1 MPIELA
7 SAKGEGG
14 EGASPPPPPPQ
25 DPPPQ
30 DPPPPQQRNIRVDP
44 PPPQQRNIR
53 VSEGNVNDQHQD
65 FHRQLALVHEEK
77 AEEHKRR
84 SQRACQH
91 RLLLQR
97 LVLLLLLC
105 FVLGVLSQHYF
116 PMDVSTDIFPT
127 RSFQV
132 DVSGVHAGVWGV
144 LREKFASSKLM
155 GCHFVFSVRIL
166 AAQTFHALRAERH
179 TAETTYQCQSES
191 AEFNLC
197 LRYDMRISVII
208 FSPTENGPRRLRLT
222 LVCSFSSIILD
233 FDSIKTLGR
242 E

>member
-1 MPIELA
+1 MVCIVGDEETSKKRKPPPCPLSWHNSQA
-7 SAKGEGG
+7 SRHPP
-14 EGASPPPPPPQ
+14 PPPPPPQ

-44 PPPQQRNIR
+44 PLPQQRNIR

-132 DVSGVHAGVWGV
+132 DVSGVHDLVHAGVWGV
-144 LREKFASSKLM
+144 LR
-155 GCHFVFSVRIL
+155 
-166 AAQTFHALRAERH
+166 AERKICLQQ
-179 TAETTYQCQSES
+179 ADGPLWSPARCRSFI
-191 AEFNLC
+191 FNLVY
-197 LRYDMRISVII
+197 RA
-208 FSPTENGPRRLRLT
+208 
-222 LVCSFSSIILD
+222 
-233 FDSIKTLGR
+233 
-242 E
+242 